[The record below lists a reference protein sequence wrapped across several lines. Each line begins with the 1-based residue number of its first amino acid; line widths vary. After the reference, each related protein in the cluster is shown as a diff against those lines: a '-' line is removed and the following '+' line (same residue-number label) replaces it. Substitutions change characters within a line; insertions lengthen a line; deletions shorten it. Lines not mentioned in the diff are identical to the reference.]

1 MGVGTLTFLHK
12 KPYGIDYT
20 LYTLTKGQIV
30 SSMITVTSTV
40 TNNKKRVAIKMMK
53 FYFQQRDN

>member
-1 MGVGTLTFLHK
+1 MGVGTLTFLRK

-20 LYTLTKGQIV
+20 LYTLTKGQVV

-40 TNNKKRVAIKMMK
+40 TNNKKTRGHQNDEIL
-53 FYFQQRDN
+53 FSTT